1 MIYFTA
7 DTHLGHKAILQH
19 CPYRGEAFGDLHTM
33 NKVFIDSINNTV
45 GRSDTLYH
53 LGDFCWSAAK
63 AGHYR
68 QRINCRKI
76 HIIRG
81 NHDSSSLKSHFSS
94 MNHMVFLKNP
104 QMHLCHY
111 PILSWGAKFH
121 GGYHLHG
128 HCHARLK
135 VPVTEDYPEV
145 RALDVG
151 VDSAYRL
158 LGVWRPFSLDEIV
171 ELLP

>member
-94 MNHMVFLKNP
+94 MNHMVFL
-104 QMHLCHY
+104 
-111 PILSWGAKFH
+111 
-121 GGYHLHG
+121 
-128 HCHARLK
+128 
-135 VPVTEDYPEV
+135 
-145 RALDVG
+145 
-151 VDSAYRL
+151 
-158 LGVWRPFSLDEIV
+158 
-171 ELLP
+171 